1 MIAKT
6 KARNVPKRLYKT
18 KVCAMIQPEKNPL
31 DRLEEF
37 ISQEDMSKIA
47 GELVTCPEINTSMA
61 GTICELSKNHA
72 RSVFIPTTDM
82 VIDEHGLVYDAF
94 VFGAANYVAQA
105 AINKEYSI
113 LASSKTSFYAPLRFG
128 DVLKLEAQALFDESA
143 RKREV
148 RVVGQVNDIK
158 VFESSMNIVVTE
170 EHIFNLKRPD
180 AKEGI
185 AADKTEKVLTEDDKA
200 LSPLNAL

>member
-1 MIAKT
+1 MT
-6 KARNVPKRLYKT
+6 
-18 KVCAMIQPEKNPL
+18 QPEKNPL
-31 DRLEEF
+31 DKLEEF

-47 GELVTCPEINTSMA
+47 SELVTCPEISTSMA

-82 VIDEHGLVYDAF
+82 VIDQHGLVYDAF

-105 AINKEYSI
+105 AINKEFSI
-113 LASSKTSFYAPLRFG
+113 LTSSKTSFYAPLKFG
-128 DVLKLEAQALFDESA
+128 DVLQLEAQALFDESA

-158 VFESSMNIVVTE
+158 VFESSMNIIVTE
-170 EHIFNLKRPD
+170 EHVFNLKRPD
-180 AKEGI
+180 AREGV
-185 AADKTEKVLTEDDKA
+185 AAKDENKKVMSEDDKA
-200 LSPLNAL
+200 ISALNAL